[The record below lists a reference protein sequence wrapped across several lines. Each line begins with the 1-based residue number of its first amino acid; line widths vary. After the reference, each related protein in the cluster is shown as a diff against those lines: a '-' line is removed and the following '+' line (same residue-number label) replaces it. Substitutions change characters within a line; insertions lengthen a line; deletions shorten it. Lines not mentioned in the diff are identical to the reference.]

1 MREREGGGGFGEKV
15 VFKYV
20 QILKEFDVFIS
31 KLIFLMV
38 ILFLTMIRNIRI
50 SWIQVA
56 SFLKCPQA
64 MINSRTIKGGKNRF
78 VLEKPAF

>member
-1 MREREGGGGFGEKV
+1 MCMRERGGGGFGEKV

-56 SFLKCPQA
+56 SFEVPTCHDQQ
-64 MINSRTIKGGKNRF
+64 
-78 VLEKPAF
+78 